1 MFAISFKKS
10 RSKNYKQVLDLVVNF
25 DDYKIE
31 NEVHKV
37 RMAIKELFQ
46 KWEFFNL
53 LFWRTVDWK
62 GSSFSFYDIELYSHC
77 DRTRIF
83 YALQQSH
90 SEWINMYID
99 FAKNMYAIYKEEKS
113 IEEAKTEVFKEK
125 EIDGII
131 DRFLRN
137 VGRKEYYQQFGH
149 LNFEAPLA
157 NSDFYGRRIRKMIK
171 DKQEEE
177 DNEIKNL

>member
-1 MFAISFKKS
+1 MFSISFKKS
-10 RSKNYKQVLDLVVNF
+10 RSKNYKQVLDIASNF
-25 DDYKIE
+25 KNFHAEADGYK
-31 NEVHKV
+31 VDMDV
-37 RMAIKELFQ
+37 KELFQ

-62 GSSFSFYDIELYSHC
+62 GTSFAFDDIELFSHC

-99 FAKNMYAIYKEEKS
+99 LAKNMYLVYKEEKT

-137 VGRKEYYQQFGH
+137 VGRKEYYQQFGY

-157 NSDFYGRRIRKMIK
+157 NSDFYGRHIRRKMK
-171 DKQEEE
+171 DKQNEE
-177 DNEIKNL
+177 DNQI